1 VNWTV
6 LHYITDTIEYEWFTV
21 DCTVGGGM
29 WRGCN
34 LQDLRARLEARPGG
48 CKHLGA
54 RQATLASC
62 TSGCS
67 HLTLG
72 LPSLRCLG
80 YLPVCWVE
88 QAYMCHLSSCLN
100 AEHTLRTHD
109 AWATLGMTQTCA
121 PLGTPGAWVM
131 PLDSKQMDP
140 ASRPSYYWVLHQDPR
155 FLDLRILNTIIYFK
169 NIIIIKFQKKY

>member
-100 AEHTLRTHD
+100 AEHTLRAHD

-121 PLGTPGAWVM
+121 PLGDTWRLSHAAGLKANGSGVKTQLLLGP
-131 PLDSKQMDP
+131 P
-140 ASRPSYYWVLHQDPR
+140 SRPKVPGS
-155 FLDLRILNTIIYFK
+155 
-169 NIIIIKFQKKY
+169 